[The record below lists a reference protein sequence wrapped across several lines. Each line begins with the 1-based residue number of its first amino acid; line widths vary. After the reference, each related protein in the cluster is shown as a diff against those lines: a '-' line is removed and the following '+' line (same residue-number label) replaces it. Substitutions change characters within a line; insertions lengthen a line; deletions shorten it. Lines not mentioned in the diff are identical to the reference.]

1 MILSCL
7 ALEVGARPTFVPR
20 FNPSIMLN
28 SSQAMANDCKIL
40 VIEPDHNTVLQMA
53 SAFRQQGWNVISAS
67 DAVLGQSLVRKEN
80 PNGIILGGNLPA
92 GGTAVAIRRIRSSIY
107 GAGIPIV
114 VAAKDN
120 AKKGELLAAGAN
132 EFIDNVDA
140 QAVCATMRKHIFGVA
155 GPSKL
160 HAPAEIIASPR
171 RISAVASAEVLDTPS
186 NWLLDQITQ
195 ITAAL
200 LGTQFALLSI
210 VDKDRQFFKSQFG
223 LPEPW
228 ATSRQTPLSHSFC
241 QWVIVDKDE
250 LVVDDARTH
259 ALLRSNLAIRD
270 LGVVSY
276 AGIPV
281 LQDDGEP
288 IGSFCAIDSQPRAWK
303 QQQLATLRDLAHMA
317 EAGLLLA
324 KKTRDRN
331 ADPGLF
337 GILLE
342 HATKVLRREK
352 SNSNTEGWMILLDLI
367 ENQAGELCNRCA
379 ETSAAH

>member
-1 MILSCL
+1 
-7 ALEVGARPTFVPR
+7 
-20 FNPSIMLN
+20 
-28 SSQAMANDCKIL
+28 MANDCKIL
-40 VIEPDHNTVLQMA
+40 VIEPDHSTVVQMA

-67 DAVLGQSLVRKEN
+67 DVVLGQSLVRKEN

-92 GGTAVAIRRIRSSIY
+92 GGTAVAIRRIRSSVY

-140 QAVCATMRKHIFGVA
+140 QAVCATIRRHIFGVA
-155 GPSKL
+155 GASKL
-160 HAPAEIIASPR
+160 GAPAEIIASPR
-171 RISAVASAEVLDTPS
+171 RISTLAAAEVLDTPS
-186 NWLLDQITQ
+186 DWLLDQITQ
-195 ITAAL
+195 VAAAL
-200 LGTQFALLSI
+200 LGTPVALLSI

-228 ATSRQTPLSHSFC
+228 ATARQTPLSHSFC
-241 QWVIVDKDE
+241 QWVVVDKDE
-250 LVVDDARTH
+250 LVVEDARTH

-281 LQDDGEP
+281 LQDNGEP
-288 IGSFCAIDSQPRAWK
+288 IGSFCAIDSQPRAWN

-324 KKTRDRN
+324 KKTRDRK

-342 HATKVLRREK
+342 HGTKILRREK
-352 SNSNTEGWMILLDLI
+352 ASSNSEGWMLLLEVI
-367 ENQAGELCNRCA
+367 ENQARELSNRCV
-379 ETSAAH
+379 ETSTAH

>member
-1 MILSCL
+1 M
-7 ALEVGARPTFVPR
+7 PR
-20 FNPSIMLN
+20 VNKEISGNFIAN
-28 SSQAMANDCKIL
+28 AMANDCKIL
-40 VIEPDHNTVLQMA
+40 VIEPDHDAVLRMA
-53 SAFRQQGWNVISAS
+53 SAFRQQGWSVISAS

-80 PNGIILGGNLPA
+80 PSGIILGGKLPA

-120 AKKGELLAAGAN
+120 AQKGELLAAGAN
-132 EFIDNVDA
+132 EFIDNLDA
-140 QAVCATMRKHIFGVA
+140 QAVCATLRKHIFGMA
-155 GPSKL
+155 GPAKL
-160 HAPAEIIASPR
+160 NAPAEIIASPQ
-171 RISAVASAEVLDTPS
+171 RISALAAAEVLDTP
-186 NWLLDQITQ
+186 NDWLLDQITQ

-200 LGTQFALLSI
+200 LGTPVALLSI

-250 LVVDDARTH
+250 LVVDDARAH
-259 ALLRSNLAIRD
+259 PLLRSNLAIRD
-270 LGVVSY
+270 LGLVSY

-281 LQDDGEP
+281 LGDEGEP
-288 IGSFCAIDSQPRAWK
+288 IGSFCAMDSQPHPWK

-317 EAGLLLA
+317 EAGLLLT

-331 ADPGLF
+331 ADTGLMA
-337 GILLE
+337 ILLE
-342 HATKVLRREK
+342 HGAQILRREK
-352 SNSNTEGWMILLDLI
+352 SKSNTEGWTLLLDLI
-367 ENQAGELCNRCA
+367 ENQARELSSEALR
-379 ETSAAH
+379 TSGVHA

>member
-1 MILSCL
+1 
-7 ALEVGARPTFVPR
+7 
-20 FNPSIMLN
+20 
-28 SSQAMANDCKIL
+28 MANDCKIL

-92 GGTAVAIRRIRSSIY
+92 GGTAVAIRRIRSSVY

-160 HAPAEIIASPR
+160 DAPAEIIASAR
-171 RISAVASAEVLDTPS
+171 RINALAAAEVLDTPS
-186 NWLLDQITQ
+186 DWLLDQITQ
-195 ITAAL
+195 VTAAL
-200 LGTQFALLSI
+200 LGTPVALLSI

-241 QWVIVDKDE
+241 QWVVVDKDE
-250 LVVDDARTH
+250 LVVEDARTH

-288 IGSFCAIDSQPRAWK
+288 IGSFCAIDSQPRAWN
-303 QQQLATLRDLAHMA
+303 QQELVILRGLARMA
-317 EAGLLLA
+317 EAGLLLT

-331 ADPGLF
+331 SDTGLIA
-337 GILLE
+337 ILLE
-342 HATKVLRREK
+342 HGTEVLGRAGSKSSTK
-352 SNSNTEGWMILLDLI
+352 GWTLLLDLLHG
-367 ENQAGELCNRCA
+367 QARELSSLL
-379 ETSAAH
+379 T